1 MPIEHHDLL
10 NELPEYK
17 DQIHALKVSNA
28 HFRKLFDEYH
38 ELTKDVEN
46 MESEQKP
53 VATEVEEAAKVR
65 RLKLKDEMFAMLKEA

>member
-10 NELPEYK
+10 SELPEYK
-17 DQIHALKVSNA
+17 EQIHELKVGNA

-38 ELTKDVEN
+38 ELTKDVEK

-53 VATEVEEAAKVR
+53 VATDVEEAAKLR